1 MCPVTIQRTL
11 VGAFAIT
18 ALLCILGVVG
28 VSTAIQTGTITP
40 PEQDVQFGSFRIVAF
55 TTNDPTY
62 PAYWP
67 RLPEMLYLPPK
78 RFYVVWIL
86 VQTGGRGQDSR
97 DTYHET
103 GIRLFMLQ
111 LRR

>member
-1 MCPVTIQRTL
+1 MCPVTIRQTL
-11 VGAFAIT
+11 VGAVAIT

-28 VSTAIQTGTITP
+28 VGVAIQTGAITP
-40 PEQDVQFGSFRIVAF
+40 PEQDVEIGSFRIVAF

-67 RLPEMLYLPPK
+67 RLPEVFDFPPQ
-78 RFYVVWIL
+78 RFYVGWIL
-86 VQTGGRGQDSR
+86 VQTGWRSQETR

-103 GIRLFMLQ
+103 GIRLLTLQ
-111 LRR
+111 LRH